1 MHSVLCT
8 YIIYYFVA
16 SNIGVHLQPWRLRI
30 QSSSSS
36 SSSKALEEAV
46 LKAQEEVARQGD
58 VVRGLK
64 AEMKDGRVVRV
75 RILF

>member
-1 MHSVLCT
+1 M
-8 YIIYYFVA
+8 A
-16 SNIGVHLQPWRLRI
+16 SQDSE
-30 QSSSSS
+30 QQQQQQQQQ
-36 SSSKALEEAV
+36 ALEEAV
-46 LKAQEEVARQGD
+46 LKSQEEVARQGD

>member
-1 MHSVLCT
+1 M
-8 YIIYYFVA
+8 A
-16 SNIGVHLQPWRLRI
+16 SQDSE
-30 QSSSSS
+30 QQQQQ
-36 SSSKALEEAV
+36 ALEEAV
-46 LKAQEEVARQGD
+46 LKAQEGVARQGD